1 MKKKKGWKKK
11 KLNSYLLT
19 KKVKHKYLIK
29 VRPFSEA
36 KASCMVDNVKPT
48 IRDNKPN
55 HVVSRAETN
64 DLQSEKT

>member
-1 MKKKKGWKKK
+1 MEKEE
-11 KLNSYLLT
+11 T
-19 KKVKHKYLIK
+19 KQLPSHEKVKHKYLIK